1 MLSAATAVQGRVVV
15 GARTVLRES
24 ATLFLFGVMPLF
36 YVALFATYLAKG
48 NHPFDFH
55 TFWLAGRDVLH
66 GRSPYPASLPHVAVQ
81 DTFRPFVYPAPAAYA
96 FAPFA
101 LLPYGVANAL
111 FAVAGAAAIIAALWL
126 LDIRDWRCYGAAF
139 AWPAVWS
146 SLINGAISALLVLA
160 CAALWRYRSRPVV
173 AGALVAALVV
183 FKLYLWP
190 LGLFLLATRRFRAA
204 VASVAIGVVATIG
217 SWALLGFAGMGQYP
231 RLLDTLTG
239 LVADQSYS
247 PYALFR
253 AAGASTG
260 AARLLMLGLGALLL
274 VAIVVWGRR
283 PNGERAAFMVAV
295 AASLVLTPIVW
306 PHYLGLMLVVVA
318 LARPNLHAVWIAPM
332 TLWMAMPAWSDG
344 SPVRIGTALAIS
356 TAVVGWCVASSL
368 RRTSPPVH
376 RTVPLFGLQR

>member
-1 MLSAATAVQGRVVV
+1 
-15 GARTVLRES
+15 
-24 ATLFLFGVMPLF
+24 
-36 YVALFATYLAKG
+36 
-48 NHPFDFH
+48 
-55 TFWLAGRDVLH
+55 
-66 GRSPYPASLPHVAVQ
+66 
-81 DTFRPFVYPAPAAYA
+81 
-96 FAPFA
+96 
-101 LLPYGVANAL
+101 
-111 FAVAGAAAIIAALWL
+111 
-126 LDIRDWRCYGAAF
+126 
-139 AWPAVWS
+139 
-146 SLINGAISALLVLA
+146 
-160 CAALWRYRSRPVV
+160 
-173 AGALVAALVV
+173 V

-204 VASVAIGVVATIG
+204 AASVAIGVVATIG

>member
-24 ATLFLFGVMPLF
+24 ATLFLFGVLPLF
-36 YVALFATYLAKG
+36 YAALFVVYLAKG

-66 GRSPYPASLPHVAVQ
+66 GRSPYPASLPHVAVE

-96 FAPFA
+96 FAPLA

-111 FAVAGAAAIIAALWL
+111 FAVIGAAAIVAALLL
-126 LDIRDWRCYGAAF
+126 LDIRDWRCYGAAL

-146 SLINGAISALLVLA
+146 SLVNGAISALLVLA

-204 VASVAIGVVATIG
+204 AASVAITLVATVG
-217 SWALLGFAGMGQYP
+217 PWALLGFAGLRQYP

-253 AAGASTG
+253 AAGASPG
-260 AARLLMLGLGALLL
+260 AARLLMLGAGGLLL
-274 VAIVVWGRR
+274 VAVVIWGRR

-295 AASLVLTPIVW
+295 SASLVLTPIVW

-344 SPVRIGTALAIS
+344 SPARIGAALAIS
-356 TAVVGWCVASSL
+356 AAVVGWCVASSL
-368 RRTSPPVH
+368 RRASPPVH